1 MVLGSHSA
9 TGSHDHHEWLLDVYS
24 LDTGEAVTREPL
36 QLRDFYGSEIGST
49 ACFTIHQGE
58 FYAITSQTSY
68 EAEEVD
74 WTSYYHV
81 VTFRLDDPDPELA
94 IKLIWRRQHLEG
106 PINDAWND
114 LGFQI
119 DHSTGELLVV
129 EGRKEWLNGGSRSL
143 RTYYTQP
150 IRRAE
155 FKNLKDGLRH
165 PPNDRLS
172 VTLDEHSNS
181 RWEEPMV
188 RADRY
193 VHAEFQADGGGGE
206 PPAREYIRA
215 RTKWNGYSFNAQAF
229 IDLVTDEAVMEG
241 EWRPRQRIKL
251 RVVSRQELSP
261 LVGDVKATPTTTPT
275 GGSVALVLRKRIRDR
290 EGQEM
295 EDGDRAFTAS
305 RVALWPPDDAPQGLH
320 EILCPEGRAGDV
332 KAMLGDEG
340 IVYMAG
346 PPRAPG
352 SAERALVFV
361 GFDPTF
367 GFQGM
372 QRLDGS
378 PAVPKSER
386 KRKVD
391 CYEFDEAPQSV
402 SLESQSQSQ
411 SQSQGI
417 DLDLTDPTKRLKL
430 GARVKPDAGDSTS
443 LPFRGDEQEEL
454 AVLPQGHNM
463 AQALGLDPAPLIDE
477 SKDWPLPPLSS
488 RAELPPMSQPQR
500 PLLAATSTSTSSPS
514 PSPRLPV
521 VPPSPSPSLTT
532 TSRSA
537 PAAKSVASPDDPTR
551 QSSRGHGK
559 GKAPAPPRLRQTRR
573 ERAMYMSI
581 GRGYW
586 LR

>member
-1 MVLGSHSA
+1 
-9 TGSHDHHEWLLDVYS
+9 
-24 LDTGEAVTREPL
+24 
-36 QLRDFYGSEIGST
+36 
-49 ACFTIHQGE
+49 
-58 FYAITSQTSY
+58 
-68 EAEEVD
+68 
-74 WTSYYHV
+74 
-81 VTFRLDDPDPELA
+81 
-94 IKLIWRRQHLEG
+94 
-106 PINDAWND
+106 
-114 LGFQI
+114 
-119 DHSTGELLVV
+119 
-129 EGRKEWLNGGSRSL
+129 
-143 RTYYTQP
+143 
-150 IRRAE
+150 
-155 FKNLKDGLRH
+155 DGLRH

-188 RADRY
+188 RPDRY

-215 RTKWNGYSFNAQAF
+215 WTKWNGYSFNAQAF
-229 IDLVTDEAVMEG
+229 IDLVTDEVVMEG
-241 EWRPRQRIKL
+241 ERRPRQRIKL

-261 LVGDVKATPTTTPT
+261 LVGDANATATATATTTST

-305 RVALWPPDDAPQGLH
+305 RVALWPPDDAPQDLH
-320 EILCPEGRAGDV
+320 EILCPEGQPGDV

-378 PAVPKSER
+378 PAVPKSEK

-391 CYEFDEAPQSV
+391 RYELNETPQSV
-402 SLESQSQSQ
+402 SLESQGQSQ
-411 SQSQGI
+411 GQGMGI
-417 DLDLTDPTKRLKL
+417 DLDPADRTKRLKL
-430 GARVKPDAGDSTS
+430 GAQVKLAVGDSTS
-443 LPFRGDEQEEL
+443 ARSRGDEQGDL

-463 AQALGLDPAPLIDE
+463 AQALIDE
-477 SKDWPLPPLSS
+477 SEDWQPPLAS
-488 RAELPPMSQPQR
+488 RAELPAMSQPQR
-500 PLLAATSTSTSSPS
+500 PLQAAVSSPS
-514 PSPRLPV
+514 PSPSRDDL
-521 VPPSPSPSLTT
+521 SQWQ
-532 TSRSA
+532 TS
-537 PAAKSVASPDDPTR
+537 
-551 QSSRGHGK
+551 GK
-559 GKAPAPPRLRQTRR
+559 PGRGKAPAPPNLGQTRQ
-573 ERAMYMSI
+573 ERVMYMSI